1 MSFSKIALLLVSL
14 IFASVLY
21 AADDASSIKD
31 EAQAKAGKISDVEA
45 ELNRTN
51 SEASQSGDTKWKG
64 CVGQQLSTVKNL
76 VAGASNLVAKI
87 VGLVASGKIAEAQG
101 QLAMLNG
108 LAESADKALA
118 AAQTCERSNAQ
129 TQTKSEQQRLNAR
142 GTVSSAMN
150 LDVGNDM
157 PTEINRG
164 AMEGSDSADAGGID
178 ASGVIQTSNDASSAA
193 DAVETPEDAAQVE
206 QLPEQEEQSPTR

>member
-1 MSFSKIALLLVSL
+1 M
-14 IFASVLY
+14 
-21 AADDASSIKD
+21 
-31 EAQAKAGKISDVEA
+31 
-45 ELNRTN
+45 
-51 SEASQSGDTKWKG
+51 
-64 CVGQQLSTVKNL
+64 

-150 LDVGNDM
+150 LNVGNDM

-193 DAVETPEDAAQVE
+193 DVAPATTVETPEDAAQVE